1 MYHLIIGS
9 PPSASPNQSPYNTFL
24 SGNQLRLAASSVA
37 YQRQPSSGCESRCH
51 LSSLVNPLFGLNVYF
66 QFLPTFKSIQKI
78 QPALLSSRLVPVQ
91 KDLFFSLL
99 LSGAEQVQA
108 LLNPIEKLQESGS
121 LHIQWHVC
129 VWVHQFLLRSEYSK
143 RRLVPAEWSHRT
155 CRTSFHNWQ
164 GALR

>member
-1 MYHLIIGS
+1 MYHLIIRS

-121 LHIQWHVC
+121 LHIQWPVSVC
-129 VWVHQFLLRSEYSK
+129 GF
-143 RRLVPAEWSHRT
+143 
-155 CRTSFHNWQ
+155 TSFFSDLSIQNDGLYLLNGHI
-164 GALR
+164 GLAELPFITGRGH